1 MRHRSAKSTLGR
13 TAAPRRALFRSLLT
27 SMATHGRIRTT
38 EAKAKALRP
47 KIERLITVARR
58 GTLAARRQL
67 QRDLTT
73 EEAVRAMLTTHGARF
88 KNRQGGYTRI
98 IKTSRRAGDGARMA
112 LLTFVE

>member
-1 MRHRSAKSTLGR
+1 
-13 TAAPRRALFRSLLT
+13 
-27 SMATHGRIRTT
+27 MATHGRIRTT